1 MEQMRE
7 IFTDSG
13 SESDFSGFED
23 DELPENE
30 TESNMDSDTE
40 ANEQRNVPSGYDH
53 PWLKNFFRPGY
64 IGALNIP
71 EDFSEYEIMSLFLT
85 SDLIDI
91 CVEETNRYANNYI
104 ASNNIPPNSRAAKW
118 ENTTRDEMRAFLAL
132 LLLTGISK
140 RSSFELYWSTDP
152 LIDMKGFREV
162 MSRDRFMVI
171 LQFFHLVNNDNQLPR
186 GDANYDKAF
195 KIRSIID
202 YLVPKWQMYFG
213 PDKELSVDESMIPF
227 KGRTSLMQY
236 MPAKPTK
243 WGLKAW
249 GLDEAETGYMYNW
262 KLYLGKDGGRPA
274 DVPLGT
280 HVVQTLAEPLFDKGH
295 VIYMDNFFSSPA
307 LYKLL
312 ADNQTGAC
320 GTLRANR
327 IGVPDQIKRAQ
338 PRAGQP
344 PVTARDGQILFIS
357 WYDKKVV
364 NLITTVHSA
373 VTYRKQVKS
382 KQNPEHVREVDK
394 PCAIQSYSQHMG
406 GIDRADK
413 AMTYYMVLHRTCKWW
428 KKVFFYLLEVCFCN
442 SLIIW
447 RASHEKRINAEQFRL
462 RVIHGMLHGY
472 NRPVTRTVGRPI
484 VDRDRPDRLIGGDHY
499 LGKNPQKLPNGKPS
513 RPDCVV
519 CSDRKK
525 KRHQTEYI
533 CKKCNKA
540 MCPLPCFERWHS
552 LLNYKVECTVQLH
565 MDC

>member
-227 KGRTSLMQY
+227 KGRTSRMQY

-249 GLDEAETGYMYNW
+249 GLADAETGYMYNW

>member
-1 MEQMRE
+1 MRE

-249 GLDEAETGYMYNW
+249 GLADAETGYMYNW

-280 HVVQTLAEPLFDKGH
+280 HVVQTLAEQLFDKGH

>member
-249 GLDEAETGYMYNW
+249 GLADAETGYMYNW

-540 MCPLPCFERWHS
+540 MCPLPCFERWYS

>member
-1 MEQMRE
+1 
-7 IFTDSG
+7 
-13 SESDFSGFED
+13 
-23 DELPENE
+23 
-30 TESNMDSDTE
+30 
-40 ANEQRNVPSGYDH
+40 
-53 PWLKNFFRPGY
+53 
-64 IGALNIP
+64 
-71 EDFSEYEIMSLFLT
+71 
-85 SDLIDI
+85 
-91 CVEETNRYANNYI
+91 
-104 ASNNIPPNSRAAKW
+104 
-118 ENTTRDEMRAFLAL
+118 
-132 LLLTGISK
+132 
-140 RSSFELYWSTDP
+140 
-152 LIDMKGFREV
+152 MKGFREV

-249 GLDEAETGYMYNW
+249 GLADAETGYMYNW
-262 KLYLGKDGGRPA
+262 KLYLGKDGGWPA

-295 VIYMDNFFSSPA
+295 VIYMDNFFSSHA
-307 LYKLL
+307 LDKLL

-442 SLIIW
+442 SLYGEHLM
-447 RASHEKRINAEQFRL
+447 RRGL
-462 RVIHGMLHGY
+462 ML
-472 NRPVTRTVGRPI
+472 NSFV
-484 VDRDRPDRLIGGDHY
+484 
-499 LGKNPQKLPNGKPS
+499 
-513 RPDCVV
+513 
-519 CSDRKK
+519 
-525 KRHQTEYI
+525 
-533 CKKCNKA
+533 
-540 MCPLPCFERWHS
+540 
-552 LLNYKVECTVQLH
+552 
-565 MDC
+565 

>member
-71 EDFSEYEIMSLFLT
+71 EDFSEYEIISLFLT

-132 LLLTGISK
+132 LLLTRISK

-249 GLDEAETGYMYNW
+249 GLADAETGYMYNW